1 VGVEWNGGFPII
13 PCNWNFFV
21 GRDTIA
27 LGTYLHNTWGLHALK
42 SFEYAWGAIKY
53 FGGISYNLEAFIG

>member
-1 VGVEWNGGFPII
+1 LELF
-13 PCNWNFFV
+13 C